1 MIIVWK
7 EGAKGARGLDFSL
20 SPDEK
25 LFKEATREFLQK
37 TLAPVW
43 KQADEKHYLPTE
55 VIHKMGEQG
64 LFAIAVPEE
73 YGGQGGNFRLTV
85 LAVEEVGYADPALA
99 TAVFTLLNNA
109 WPFILY
115 LYGTEEA
122 KKEILP
128 IVGKGRGFFG
138 IASTEPQGGSDV
150 AGLRT
155 KAEKKNGKYVISGE
169 KIFISG
175 VRESF
180 EQLELGSWL
189 LLARTRPLEAR
200 HKGLSAFAFIGK
212 KNGAKVDG
220 VEYSI
225 LNTIG
230 RHAISTGIL
239 TLNEVEVD
247 EKYLIGEENKGFY
260 IAMQGF
266 NIARIFVAAANIGS
280 ASWAL
285 EQAISWARER
295 KLFDDRPI
303 ASFQGVSFPLA
314 EAYVAIESARLL
326 VYRAA
331 WVADKIYIER
341 DPSYK
346 PKDLNI
352 YAAAAKIA
360 AVEAAFKAYET
371 AMKTFGAIAYT
382 KDIDVF
388 RGFLGVTS
396 YLIGAEGTQ
405 NIMRYIVARELIG
418 KEYVKG

>member
-1 MIIVWK
+1 MDF
-7 EGAKGARGLDFSL
+7 GLSK
-20 SPDEK
+20 DEK
-25 LFKEATREFLQK
+25 LFRDSVREFLAR
-37 TLAPVW
+37 TLTPVW
-43 KQADEKHYLPTE
+43 RRADEEHYLPTD
-55 VIHKMGEQG
+55 VIRKLGEQG

-73 YGGQGGNFRLTV
+73 YGGQEGNFRLTV

-138 IASTEPQGGSDV
+138 IASTEPQGGSDI

-155 KAEKKNGKYVISGE
+155 IAEKRGDKYLVRGE

-189 LLARTRPLEAR
+189 LLARTRPLEAG

-212 KNGAKVDG
+212 KNGLLRKG
-220 VEYSI
+220 VEYSV

-239 TLNEVEVD
+239 TLNDVEVE
-247 EKYLIGEENKGFY
+247 EKYLVGEENKGFY

-280 ASWAL
+280 ARWAL
-285 EQAISWARER
+285 EQAVAWARER
-295 KLFDDRPI
+295 KLFGDRPI

-314 EAYVAIESARLL
+314 EAFVAIESARLM

-331 WVADKIYIER
+331 WVADKIYIEK
-341 DPSYK
+341 DPLYK
-346 PKDLNI
+346 PQDLNI

-360 AVEAAFKAYET
+360 AVEAAFKTYEV
-371 AMKTFGAIAYT
+371 AMKTYGALAYT
-382 KDIDVF
+382 KDVDLF

-418 KEYVKG
+418 REYVKG